1 MSNVLHFGA
10 KGDGTTDDTKAIE
23 HALVQGDG
31 VLEFPRGDYLVT
43 GTIVVPLAKTGRVAI
58 RGDGGTAK
66 VIMAGPGPAFHLLG
80 THGGTAHPPDFK
92 PEVWAG
98 QRMPTVTQIEVEG
111 RHPEADGFRVEGVMQ
126 ATFES
131 VLLRELHNAI
141 HVVKRNRNV
150 LISHCH
156 IYHCTGVGVYLDGVN
171 LHQTNIASSHISYC
185 RRGGIRIE
193 KSEIRNL
200 QITGND
206 IEYNNANTFKGLEN
220 EPTAEI
226 WIDASADGAS
236 VREGTIASNTI
247 QATYSPGGANIRM
260 IGQSRLA
267 ETPQASGPGAN
278 ASPSDGNRKAGMWT
292 IAGNLIGSQET
303 NVHLLNCRGVVL
315 SGNFIYSGHQR
326 NVLVE
331 GGKNIV
337 MTGNCFE
344 HNPDYKEK
352 ELCTGVRVVD
362 SENVTFAGSILH
374 DCQAGKHTVATE
386 AKFAR
391 QGLLEVVRCRRVS
404 LSGSQILDG
413 VPHCLY
419 VESSDHVNLNGCT
432 FMDTREPKLTQSP
445 VKFTGRGAGSFVS
458 GCTIGKGVSDAL
470 IVEKDAGVTVEQNL
484 VT

>member
-23 HALVQGDG
+23 HALTQGDG

-43 GTIVVPLAKTGRVAI
+43 GTIVVPLARTGRVAI

-66 VIMAGPGPAFHLLG
+66 VIMAGPGPVFHLVG
-80 THGGTAHPPDFK
+80 THGGSAHPPDFK
-92 PEVWAG
+92 PEIWAG
-98 QRMPTVTQIEVEG
+98 QRMPTVTQLEIEG

-131 VLLRELHNAI
+131 VLLRELRNAI
-141 HVVKRNRNV
+141 HIVKRNRNV

-206 IEYNNANTFKGLEN
+206 IEYNNVNTFKGMEN

-260 IGQSRLA
+260 IGRAGEDAAGHL
-267 ETPQASGPGAN
+267 
-278 ASPSDGNRKAGMWT
+278 NRRAGMWT
-292 IAGNLIGSQET
+292 ITGNLIGSQET
-303 NVHLLNCRGVVL
+303 NVHLVNCRGVVV
-315 SGNFIYSGHQR
+315 SGNFIYSGHRR

-337 MTGNCFE
+337 MNGNCFE

-374 DCQAGKHTVATE
+374 DCQAGKHTVPTE
-386 AKFAR
+386 AQFAR
-391 QGLLEVVRCRRVS
+391 DGLLELVRCKRVTI
-404 LSGSQILDG
+404 SGSQILDG

-419 VESSDHVNLNGCT
+419 VENSDHVNLSGCT

-445 VKFTGRGAGSFVS
+445 VKFAGKGTGNYIN
-458 GCTIGKGVSDAL
+458 GCTIGKGVNDAL
-470 IVEKDAGVTVEQNL
+470 IAEKDAGVTVGQNL
-484 VT
+484 VA